1 MSNPSSF
8 SSISFDAETAKRFKE
23 TAKKINKTHTETLN
37 YFLDNIDFHAMLA
50 AQAEAIPADYFEKKF
65 EKEKNDL

>member
-1 MSNPSSF
+1 
-8 SSISFDAETAKRFKE
+8 
-23 TAKKINKTHTETLN
+23 THTETLN
-37 YFLDNIDFHAMLA
+37 YFLDNINFHAMLA